1 MKQPTRTISM
11 VSKVSDTLRR
21 NIPAIAKEQRHKLKD
36 VAGAGGVTY
45 RTLKYF
51 IDGNQDM
58 KVGTATKIA
67 DFFGY
72 TLTGL
77 INWREK

>member
-1 MKQPTRTISM
+1 M
-11 VSKVSDTLRR
+11 VSKVSDTIRS

-36 VAGAGGVTY
+36 VAEAGGMTY

-51 IDGNQDM
+51 LDGELDM
-58 KVGTATKIA
+58 KVGTAAKIA

-72 TLTGL
+72 TLIGL
-77 INWREK
+77 IQWKGK